1 MSNKNFKN
9 QNYRNYNQY
18 ANKPEPEQVKE
29 EIVEEIIEPAE
40 ETVEEVTEVEETVE
54 EVTEVEDT
62 VEEVTEVEDTV
73 EEITEA
79 EEETTEVTFGKVN
92 CSKLNVR
99 KGPSIHSNPLCIV
112 EHGTSME
119 IGEFNDEWIKV
130 LTPDGVSGYCMRK
143 FIDLD

>member
-9 QNYRNYNQY
+9 QNRRNYNQY

-29 EIVEEIIEPAE
+29 ETVEEVIEPVE
-40 ETVEEVTEVEETVE
+40 ETVEEVIEPVEETIEEVTEVEENP
-54 EVTEVEDT
+54 TEV
-62 VEEVTEVEDTV
+62 
-73 EEITEA
+73 A
-79 EEETTEVTFGKVN
+79 FGKVN

-99 KGPSIHSNPLCIV
+99 KEPSINSVPLCII
-112 EHGTSME
+112 EHGTRME
-119 IGEFNDEWIKV
+119 LSEFNGEWVKI

>member
-9 QNYRNYNQY
+9 QNRRNYNQY

-29 EIVEEIIEPAE
+29 ETVEEVIEPVEETVEEVIEPVE
-40 ETVEEVTEVEETVE
+40 ETVEEVTEVEEKS
-54 EVTEVEDT
+54 TEV
-62 VEEVTEVEDTV
+62 
-73 EEITEA
+73 A
-79 EEETTEVTFGKVN
+79 FGKVN

-99 KGPSIHSNPLCIV
+99 KEPSIHSTPLCII
-112 EHGTSME
+112 EHGTRME
-119 IGEFNDEWIKV
+119 ISEFDGEWVKI

>member
-9 QNYRNYNQY
+9 QNRRNYNQY

-29 EIVEEIIEPAE
+29 EAVEEVIEPVEETVEEVIEPVE
-40 ETVEEVTEVEETVE
+40 ETVEEVTEVEENP
-54 EVTEVEDT
+54 TEV
-62 VEEVTEVEDTV
+62 
-73 EEITEA
+73 A
-79 EEETTEVTFGKVN
+79 FGKVN

-99 KGPSIHSNPLCIV
+99 KEPSINSVPLCIV
-112 EHGTSME
+112 EHGTRME
-119 IGEFNDEWIKV
+119 ISEFDGEWVKI